1 MPWKLIL
8 CEIVLCHI
16 LAIVMKIV
24 CYIDGRKVT
33 KSKAKISVFDNS
45 LFYAD
50 GLFETFMA
58 FGDNI
63 IFLKDHLSRLKKGAE
78 LIDLKIPVSE
88 KKLVTWL
95 NRANAAN
102 TASIKKI
109 RLTITAGETTF
120 WAGKPS
126 RPRVIIIV
134 TDYKMPTS
142 PFRLSV
148 SPYRIDH
155 ASPFRN
161 VKTLSFIIEM
171 TSRKHAYSSKYD
183 DAILLSRN
191 GYIAETTSAN
201 IFWVKNGT
209 LYTPP
214 LEAGCLEGMIRK
226 HIIAIA
232 KSNNIPIV
240 EKRSRLRT
248 LLKADEIFVS
258 SSLKLIIPV
267 ISITTDKTYRYKS
280 GRLTRKLG
288 NLLLEYINSG
298 G

>member
-1 MPWKLIL
+1 MN
-8 CEIVLCHI
+8 
-16 LAIVMKIV
+16 IV
-24 CYIDGRKVT
+24 CFIDGKKVS
-33 KSKAKISVFDNS
+33 KSSAKISVFDNS

-63 IFLKDHLSRLKKGAE
+63 IFPEDHLTRLQKGAD
-78 LIDLKIPVSE
+78 LINLIIPVSM
-88 KKLVTWL
+88 KTLMKWL
-95 NRANAAN
+95 NRANKAN
-102 TASIKKI
+102 SASTKKI
-109 RLTITAGETTF
+109 RLTITAGESSF
-120 WAGKPS
+120 WAGKTG

-134 TDYKMPTS
+134 TDYIMPTS
-142 PFRLSV
+142 PFRLLV

-201 IFWVKNGT
+201 IFWIKKGI
-209 LYTPP
+209 LCTPP
-214 LEAGCLEGMIRK
+214 LEAGCLEGTIRK
-226 HIIAIA
+226 HIIEIA

-240 EKRSRLRT
+240 EKRARLST

-267 ISITTDKTYRYKS
+267 MSITTDKTHRYKT
-280 GRLTRKLG
+280 GPLTKKLKS
-288 NLLLEYINSG
+288 LLLDYINSG
-298 G
+298 GLKD